1 MTKIYQY
8 CVAENWGKGFIT
20 NTNSIKMSPRS
31 FPGNIWRI
39 SANSQYSNKWV
50 TAVNGVH
57 KTLVEAQAIVDAGI
71 VLLQTKWDNDNV
83 ASETSDEKNLRIGS
97 RPTDI
102 TLEE

>member
-20 NTNSIKMSPRS
+20 HTNSIKMSPKG
-31 FPGNIWRI
+31 FPGNVWRI
-39 SANSQYSNKWV
+39 ATNSQYSNKWV

-57 KTLVEAQAIVDAGI
+57 KTLVEAQAIVAADDPRKIEESMGYI
-71 VLLQTKWDNDNV
+71 P
-83 ASETSDEKNLRIGS
+83 

>member
-20 NTNSIKMSPRS
+20 HTNSIKMSPRS

-39 SANSQYSNKWV
+39 ATNSQYSNKWV
-50 TAVNGVH
+50 TAVNGVP
-57 KTLVEAQAIVDAGI
+57 KTLVEAQEIVDAEI
-71 VLLQTKWDNDNV
+71 LLQQTTWDAIPADD
-83 ASETSDEKNLRIGS
+83 SRKIEESMGYIP

>member
-20 NTNSIKMSPRS
+20 HTNSIKMSPIG
-31 FPGNIWRI
+31 FPANIWRI
-39 SANSQYSNKWV
+39 AANSQYSNKWV

-57 KTLVEAQAIVDAGI
+57 KTLAEAQTIVDAGI

-83 ASETSDEKNLRIGS
+83 TSETSDEKNLRIGS